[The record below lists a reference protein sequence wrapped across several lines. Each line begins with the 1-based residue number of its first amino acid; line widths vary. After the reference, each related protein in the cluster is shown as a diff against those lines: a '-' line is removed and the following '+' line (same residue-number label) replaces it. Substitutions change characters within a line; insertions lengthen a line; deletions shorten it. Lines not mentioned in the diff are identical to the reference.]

1 MRIREQFN
9 DALRWMLSRTLCWW
23 GLLLQVVH
31 QFRIGSFDWN
41 QRRLRHRYGID
52 VNMPISGWD
61 TQTERRL
68 LQRVGK
74 DSQLAQT
81 SGSTTDPKRIP
92 YSLRRLRSVRWTFQ
106 EFFSRA
112 IWALGIRRTSLY
124 FFGSLSRDRS
134 LTSIVLAEKKLPLY
148 LMTLQAPYRLQS
160 HPAVQELVNSYGT
173 VAVRLWILVLSNP
186 GILYSTNPS
195 TLLVFFEELVSN
207 WTRSVCLLRD
217 YYEKPHQFRP
227 SVHQVVRR
235 LVSRGSQKR
244 VARVARAEGPVDLKV
259 FCPGV
264 QAYACWTSGY
274 SEPFLQRLQT
284 ILPPNRYRLI
294 PMYSMSTETIETLT
308 HFQGRRVGFLPLAGG
323 VLYEFLEQGE
333 ADQAENLKGAC
344 DLEMDKTYSLV
355 VSDAYGLQ
363 RYQTEDLFQVRGFFG
378 RLPDLHFISRR
389 GLEYSFTGEKVT
401 DEQLESV
408 YQQLCEDWPELKE
421 ARFLTCL
428 PSYPSGDPVPHYKI
442 VLVGGHPDIEA
453 WQVQEIEIQADS
465 LLSQA
470 NREYWSKRE
479 SGRLG
484 LTRLETVSLQE
495 LLEVL
500 APEAWESQS
509 KLLPLYTRTWES
521 LKLQGKSAHDSS
533 NQGIEEAM

>member
-9 DALRWMLSRTLCWW
+9 DGLRWVLSRTLYWW

-31 QFRIGSFDWN
+31 QFRIWSFDRN
-41 QRRLRHRYGID
+41 QRRLRQRYGID
-52 VNMPISGWD
+52 VKMPISGWD

-81 SGSTTDPKRIP
+81 SGSTSDPKRIP
-92 YSLRRLRSVRWTFQ
+92 YSVRRLRSVRWTFQ
-106 EFFSRA
+106 KVFCRA

-160 HPAVQELVNSYGT
+160 HPAVQQLVNSYGT

-227 SVHQVVRR
+227 SVHHIVRR

-244 VARVARAEGPVDLKV
+244 VAQVARAEGPVDLKV
-259 FCPGV
+259 FCPAV

-274 SEPFLQRLQT
+274 GEPFLQRLQT
-284 ILPPNRYRLI
+284 VLPPHRYRLI
-294 PMYSMSTETIETLT
+294 PMYSMSTESIETVT

-323 VLYEFLEQGE
+323 VLYEFLEQGV
-333 ADQAENLKGAC
+333 ADQPENLKGAC

-389 GLEYSFTGEKVT
+389 GLEYFFTGEKVT
-401 DEQLESV
+401 HKQLETV
-408 YQQLCEDWPELKE
+408 YQQLCAHWPELKE

-442 VLVGGHPDIEA
+442 VLVGGHPNIES

-465 LLSQA
+465 LLSQG

-521 LKLQGKSAHDSS
+521 LKLQRKSTPVFLHPV
-533 NQGIEEAM
+533 